1 MRAEN
6 RKILCEGYFSENVHS
21 KPSFGNPPI
30 EHFFIKKWWFYP
42 LRQIFGRL
50 HRVVKLKK
58 ENSYYSLNIWSIWPE
73 RYHYK
78 YFITHILSELIF
90 SINMVVTR
98 KSFFVFCFFLN
109 SYIYIPQLPIVIYIN
124 HFKYIDA
131 RIPWK
136 RSRFLRKKRDSLLLL
151 LFFAMLLY

>member
-1 MRAEN
+1 M
-6 RKILCEGYFSENVHS
+6 FTPSTPSPPSETLLL
-21 KPSFGNPPI
+21 
-30 EHFFIKKWWFYP
+30 KKFHKKRWLYP

-50 HRVVKLKK
+50 HRVVKFKK
-58 ENSYYSLNIWSIWPE
+58 KTTYYSLNIWSIWPE
-73 RYHYK
+73 KQHYE

-98 KSFFVFCFFLN
+98 KSFFVCFFLN

>member
-1 MRAEN
+1 MRDIFL
-6 RKILCEGYFSENVHS
+6 KMFTPSPPSETL
-21 KPSFGNPPI
+21 PL
-30 EHFFIKKWWFYP
+30 KKFHKKRWFYP

-73 RYHYK
+73 SHHYK

-98 KSFFVFCFFLN
+98 KSFFLN

-136 RSRFLRKKRDSLLLL
+136 RSRFLRKKRDS
-151 LFFAMLLY
+151 FFVVFSMQIFFVHSTCSIKRKNDFIL